1 MTTNQE
7 IIDLIKH
14 EVVPALGCTE
24 PIAAALSG
32 AKAREILGV
41 IPEKIK
47 LGVSGNILKNAMAV
61 GIPGTGMVGLPIAV
75 ALGVIGGKADKG
87 LEVLSEITNED
98 IEKAKQMIEEERV
111 CIHHRPDTELLFIE
125 CLAVHEG
132 DEAKVIIRHR
142 HSNITYIEK
151 NGDVLLETPDNNSG
165 KKQVKEYPE
174 LSIQRI
180 YEFATTT
187 PLDQLQFICEGGKMN
202 RAIAQEGLEKK
213 YGMQVGKKSIECVQ
227 KGILSDDILTYAMAL
242 TAAASDARMDGS
254 TLPVMSNSGS
264 GNQGLTVSLP
274 VIACAEKLKSSKE
287 ELTRALILSNLVAIH
302 IKSYLGTLS
311 ALCGVLVAATGA
323 SAGITYL
330 LGGSYQQIIYA
341 IKNMAGGI
349 TGMIC
354 DGAKVG
360 CALKVSAG
368 ASSAVQT
375 ALLAMNDIGI
385 SHLDGII
392 EKDIEKT
399 IKNVAKIGA
408 EGMIETDKLIL
419 QTMVCK

>member
-1 MTTNQE
+1 MTTNQQ
-7 IIDLIKH
+7 IIELLKR

-32 AKAREILGV
+32 AKAREVLGT

-75 ALGVIGGKADKG
+75 ALGVVGGNSEKG
-87 LEVLSEITNED
+87 LEVLSDITDEQ
-98 IEKAKQMIEEERV
+98 IEMAKKMVEEERV
-111 CIHHRPDTELLFIE
+111 CIHHRPDTDLLFIE

-132 DEAKVIIRHR
+132 DEAKVVIRHR
-142 HSNITYIEK
+142 HSNITCIEK
-151 NGDVLLETPDNNSG
+151 NGELIFESPENKPG
-165 KKQVKEYPE
+165 KKTAKEYPD
-174 LSIQRI
+174 LTIKRI
-180 YEFATTT
+180 HEFATTA
-187 PLDQLQFICEGGKMN
+187 PLDELKFICDGAKMN
-202 RAIAQEGLEKK
+202 RAVAQEGLDKK

-227 KGILSDDILTYAMAL
+227 KGILSDDILTYSMAL
-242 TAAASDARMDGS
+242 TAAASDARMDGC

-264 GNQGLTVSLP
+264 GNQGLTVTLP
-274 VIACAEKLKSSKE
+274 VVASAEKLNSTNE
-287 ELTRALILSNLVAIH
+287 ELVRALILSNLVAIH

-330 LGGSYQQIIYA
+330 LGGSYQQIVYA

-375 ALLAMNDIGI
+375 ALLAMDDIGI

-399 IKNVAKIGA
+399 IKNVARIGA

-419 QTMVCK
+419 KTMVCK